1 MTYKESLRLLAAR
14 GFGNKKNTLPD
25 FKKTAHALGL
35 KKLPYK
41 IIHVAGTNGKGAVC
55 LMLASALKESGF
67 KTGLYTSPHV
77 YDIRERIEINGKK
90 IAKKT
95 FADCVRKVVE
105 KETCKLKYFE
115 ILTLCALLYFKQ
127 KGVDYAVVEC
137 GIGGKK
143 DCTNIVNPVLSVITS
158 VDKDHQNIL
167 GKTLKEIAAQKAGI
181 IKKNV
186 PVICG
191 PMAAQAARSARK
203 AARAKGAP
211 QIFTPKAQTAA
222 AQNKNIVF
230 ACARRLGL
238 PQAAC
243 LRGLNLR
250 ALPCRFEIKK
260 CGGKVFILDG
270 AHNPSAVKEFVKVY
284 KKSAYFS
291 KEAVLIYAAS
301 KDKDYKTC
309 ARILR
314 PVFQNVILTRADEA
328 CGVEPQELKKYFPS
342 AVLAQNPRE
351 INLKVLK
358 SPVCVLGTFRIFSLL
373 PFPRAKAS

>member
-1 MTYKESLRLLAAR
+1 MTYKESLRLLESR

-25 FKKTAHALGL
+25 FKKTARALGL
-35 KKLPYK
+35 TKLPYK
-41 IIHVAGTNGKGAVC
+41 VIHVAGTNGKGAVC
-55 LMLASALKESGF
+55 LMLARALKESGF

-77 YDIRERIEINGKK
+77 YDIRERIEINGIK
-90 IAKKT
+90 ITKKT
-95 FADCVRKVVE
+95 FADCVKKVLE

-115 ILTLCALLYFKQ
+115 ILTLCAFLYFKQ
-127 KGVDYAVVEC
+127 KGVDYAVIEC

-143 DCTNIVNPVLSVITS
+143 DCTNIVSPVLSVITS

-167 GKTLKEIAAQKAGI
+167 GKTLGKIAAQKAGI

-186 PVICG
+186 PVVCG
-191 PMAAQAARSARK
+191 PMAAQAARVARK
-203 AARAKGAP
+203 AARAKGAQ
-211 QIFTPKAQTAA
+211 QIFIPKAQTAA
-222 AQNKNIVF
+222 AQNKNIVL

-243 LRGLNLR
+243 LRGFR
-250 ALPCRFEIKK
+250 YAALPCRFEIKK

-270 AHNPSAVKEFVKVY
+270 AHNPAAVKEFIKAY

-291 KEAVLIYAAS
+291 KAAVLIYAAS

-314 PVFQNVILTRADEA
+314 PVFENVILTRADKV
-328 CGVEPQELKKYFPS
+328 CGVEPQELKKYFSS
-342 AVLAQNPRE
+342 AALAQNPGE
-351 INLKVLK
+351 INLRALK
-358 SPVCVLGTFRIFSLL
+358 APVCVLGTFRIFSLL
-373 PFPRAKAS
+373 NFPR